1 VATASS
7 EHHMSTRYHFQTY
20 SQTGWPGIIP
30 EMEQLRCGETE
41 RCGSTTGGFCRWSE
55 SSASSKVWPNRLA
68 TFSSDDILAVHSPIR
83 LAVL

>member
-1 VATASS
+1 
-7 EHHMSTRYHFQTY
+7 MSTRYHFQTY

-55 SSASSKVWPNRLA
+55 SSASSKAWPNRLA